1 MSTPPSPQGDHRF
14 DSAANGDAELLESHA
29 KIAGKQTDEKGNF
42 SLLPLGL
49 IFGSSALIFWAA
61 VYVTKFSGH
70 YDPKMFDETAPPSTG
85 VEVVAKVDPIVAG
98 KKLYL
103 SACVACHLPDG
114 KGIAGVNPPLAGA
127 EWVLGSEERLAR
139 IVIHGLKGP
148 ITVKGNQYN
157 GAMPVFGKVPGSGYN
172 WSDDKIAAVLTYI
185 RQEWG
190 NNGSAV
196 STELVAA
203 IRTKEGGR
211 KEWTAEELLQIP

>member
-29 KIAGKQTDEKGNF
+29 QVARKQADEKGNY

-114 KGIAGVNPPLAGA
+114 N
-127 EWVLGSEERLAR
+127 GSEERLAR

-148 ITVKGNQYN
+148 ITVKGSQYN
-157 GAMPVFGKVPGSGYN
+157 GAMPVFGKVAGSGYN

-190 NNGSAV
+190 NKGAAV
-196 STELVAA
+196 STELVTA